1 MHSIAQKKTQP
12 IKPCGARLYELLG
25 GNGYVSV
32 GEGRKHMQYL
42 SSAAWHS
49 AELMEIK
56 GQLLLEIIRIYEYNI
71 FG

>member
-1 MHSIAQKKTQP
+1 M
-12 IKPCGARLYELLG
+12 
-25 GNGYVSV
+25 